1 MSSTFDYIL
10 LATYITVAAGL
21 MIYGMNC
28 YWVLVL
34 FNRRYRQAAK
44 RNLELIRRYRREL
57 SDDDLPM
64 VTTQIPLYNE
74 YNVAERV
81 IRAVAAIDY
90 PAGKHEIQVLDD
102 STDESRD
109 LIDRVAAEL
118 QAEGKDIHVIR
129 RTNRTGFKAGA
140 LKYGMA
146 ICKGEYI
153 AIFDSDFVP
162 PADYLRKSVPFLID
176 DPTIGLVQARWGH
189 LNRHESLLTYSQAIG
204 IDGHFVIEQSARSY
218 NAHFMNFNGTAGLW
232 RKQAIEDGGGWEA
245 DTLTEDMDLSYR
257 VQLAGWRLYFV
268 PQIVVPAELPNTF
281 TAFKSQQFRWAKGS
295 IQTALKIYPR
305 VLASKARLTSKI
317 QAFFHLT
324 HYCIHPLMALMALLG
339 LPLLLHV
346 QANLTTVAAFAAGM
360 LIFLATLGPNT
371 LYCFSQYAVHKKDWG
386 KRILFLPVLMSLG
399 VGICLSNS
407 RAVFEG
413 LTGIKSGFIRTPKA
427 GADDAKRKTYRL
439 PKSPL
444 PFAEVIFG
452 LYCVWTALMYYWADN
467 PLVIPFMLLYA
478 AGFLYVGFNGL
489 REPLMA
495 RG

>member
-1 MSSTFDYIL
+1 MSSTFDYVL
-10 LATYITVAAGL
+10 LTLYITVAAGL

-28 YWVLVL
+28 YWVLVM

-44 RNLELIRRYRREL
+44 KNLELIRKYRREL
-57 SDDDLPM
+57 KDEDLPV

-74 YNVAERV
+74 YNVSERV

-90 PAGKHEIQVLDD
+90 PADKHEIQVLDD
-102 STDESRD
+102 STDESRE

-118 QAEGKDIHVIR
+118 KAEGKDIHVIR
-129 RTNRTGFKAGA
+129 RTDRTGFKAGA
-140 LKYGMA
+140 LKYGME
-146 ICKGEYI
+146 ICRGEHI

-162 PADYLRKSVPFLID
+162 PADYLRKSVPFLLD

-189 LNRHESLLTYSQAIG
+189 LNRHDSLLTLSQSIG
-204 IDGHFVIEQSARSY
+204 IDGHFVIEQSARAY
-218 NAHFMNFNGTAGLW
+218 NKHFMNFNGTAGLW
-232 RKQAIEDGGGWEA
+232 RKQAILDGGGWEA

-257 VQLAGWRLYFV
+257 VQLAGWRLYYV

-295 IQTALKIYPR
+295 IQTAMKIYPR
-305 VLASKARLTSKI
+305 VLSANVRWQSKL

-339 LPLLLHV
+339 LPLLLNV
-346 QANLTTVAAFAAGM
+346 QANISTIAAFAAGI

-371 LYCFSQYAVHKKDWG
+371 MYFFSQYAIHKKDWA
-386 KRILFLPVLMSLG
+386 KRLMFLPVLMCLG
-399 VGICLSNS
+399 VGICLSNT
-407 RAVFEG
+407 RAVLEG
-413 LTGIKSGFIRTPKA
+413 FTGVQSGFIRTPKA
-427 GADDAKRKTYRL
+427 GGDKAKRKVYRL

-467 PLVIPFMLLYA
+467 PLVIPFMLLYGF
-478 AGFLYVGFNGL
+478 GFLYVGVNGI
-489 REPLMA
+489 REPFQA
-495 RG
+495 RA